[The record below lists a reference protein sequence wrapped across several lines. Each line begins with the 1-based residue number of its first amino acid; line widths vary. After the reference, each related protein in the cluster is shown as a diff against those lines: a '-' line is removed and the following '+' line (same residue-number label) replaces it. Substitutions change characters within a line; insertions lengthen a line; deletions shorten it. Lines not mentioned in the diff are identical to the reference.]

1 MILRDQGI
9 LIASGR
15 DGYKIPSSLKDLDSF
30 INHGKRNVLPMLK
43 RITEA
48 REAIKLATQNEVDIL
63 DKETFE
69 ELKKL
74 IDK

>member
-1 MILRDQGI
+1 
-9 LIASGR
+9 
-15 DGYKIPSSLKDLDSF
+15 
-30 INHGKRNVLPMLK
+30 MLN

-48 REAIKLATQNEVDIL
+48 REAIKLATQNELDIL
-63 DKETFE
+63 DKEVFE